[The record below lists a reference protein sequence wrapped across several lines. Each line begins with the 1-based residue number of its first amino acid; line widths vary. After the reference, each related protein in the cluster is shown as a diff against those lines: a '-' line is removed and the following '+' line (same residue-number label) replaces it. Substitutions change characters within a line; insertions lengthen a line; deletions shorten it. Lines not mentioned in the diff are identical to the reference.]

1 MTRGANAISAALA
14 AHIDTLARE
23 LLPNGH
29 GQGAAWRVGGLDGAG
44 GNSLVIALDGRKQ
57 GLWFDHATGEKGD
70 ALDLVKG
77 VRNCDT
83 REAIEWSKRWLVRDG
98 GQQRAQAPKVG
109 DSDDEGGRIEKA
121 LAIWDQAIDPR
132 DTLVDNYL
140 GRRAL
145 KLTDGLADKV
155 IRFHSTCP
163 WRDDATGKT
172 IRVPAMIVAMRSID
186 TDQITAVQRTRL
198 SSEGKKVDR
207 RMLGV
212 ARGAAMK
219 LDVDRIVTNR
229 LCVGEG
235 VETCMSARQIGLRPT
250 WALGSAGAIA
260 AFPVLDGI
268 EMLMILAEN
277 DQASERATEQCGKRW
292 YDAGCEVF
300 INRPTNGKDL
310 NDALQ
315 TMQRSRRAASGR
327 RRAA

>member
-1 MTRGANAISAALA
+1 MTRDAHAISRALA
-14 AHIDTLARE
+14 ARSYKLVRE
-23 LLPNGH
+23 LLPSGRAHNDS
-29 GQGAAWRVGGLDGAG
+29 WRVGGLDGNRGSSLAIQLAG
-44 GNSLVIALDGRKQ
+44 KKQ
-57 GLWFDHATGEKGD
+57 GLWIDHATRDKGD

-77 VRNCDT
+77 VLNCST
-83 REAIEWSKRWLVRDG
+83 REAIEWSEKWLLRDG
-98 GQQRAQAPKVG
+98 QLRAAAPRAD
-109 DSDDEGGRIEKA
+109 DSDREGRRLEQA
-121 LAIWDQAIDPR
+121 LAIWNEAIDPR

-140 GRRAL
+140 RRRAL
-145 KLTDGLADKV
+145 KLTGELADKV

-186 TDQITAVQRTRL
+186 TDQVTAVQRTRL

-235 VETCMSARQIGLRPT
+235 VETCMSARQIGLKPT

-260 AFPVLDGI
+260 VFPALDGI
-268 EMLMILAEN
+268 KRLMVLAEN
-277 DQASERATEQCGKRW
+277 DEASERATEMCAIRW

-300 INRPTNGKDL
+300 INRPTSGKDL

-315 TMQRSRRAASGR
+315 SMERSRREAS
-327 RRAA
+327 